1 MMFYAQLNQDRIA
14 YAVTETSGQID
25 EPNMIALESF
35 DTSVIGK
42 RYTEQGAWED
52 VPAPP
57 VVLPRRITKRAFQE
71 RFPMTP
77 NGVSR
82 KYDLMALFMSDD
94 GYAASLGVTGAPL
107 YELRAMIVTGL
118 NRLNASQYVDLDLPD
133 ASNFTM
139 LLLATVIPEPF
150 RLTTQERAAILDAPV
165 QEGERWNG

>member
-1 MMFYAQLNQDRIA
+1 MYYAQINQERIA
-14 YAVTETSGQID
+14 YAVTETAGQITAPD
-25 EPNMIALESF
+25 MVALESF

-42 RYTEQGAWED
+42 QYTEQGVWEE
-52 VPAPP
+52 VTTPP
-57 VVLPRRITKRAFQE
+57 VVLPRKITKRAFQD

-94 GYAASLGVTGAPL
+94 GYAASLGVTGAQL
-107 YELRAMIVTGL
+107 YDLRAMIVTGL
-118 NRLNASQYVDLDLPD
+118 NRLNASQFVDLDLPD

-139 LLLATVIPEPF
+139 LMLATMIPEAF
-150 RLTTQERAAILDAPV
+150 RLTTQERTAILEAPV